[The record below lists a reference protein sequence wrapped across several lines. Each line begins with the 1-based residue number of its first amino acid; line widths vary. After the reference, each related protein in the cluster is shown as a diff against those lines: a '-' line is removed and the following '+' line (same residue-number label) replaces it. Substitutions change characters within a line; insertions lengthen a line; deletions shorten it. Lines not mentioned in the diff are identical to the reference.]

1 MNRFGLAV
9 ILALALVLA
18 VPASGAGLQEE
29 TEMKVKVFVR
39 PEGIADIS
47 RQVLEFYEVTPDYF
61 VGAVSKPVYEELVA
75 KGYRIEVLVADVR
88 AEAMRYDGFFHTYE
102 QIRDTWA
109 IIAQNHSNICVLDT
123 LGTSSNGYLLLVMK
137 VSDNP
142 GVMEQE
148 PRICF
153 DYTIHGNENICT
165 EFAHWALIQL
175 VEGYGS
181 NPDITRWVDN
191 REIWLLP
198 IVNPDGLVSRS
209 RRNGNNVDLNR
220 NYGYAWSGGGPSV
233 FSESEVQVL
242 YHLGRDNPMAMWS
255 QYHSG
260 TKRAMWPWGY
270 TRLATMDSVIHRYEM
285 VRYSQIT
292 GYPYCQIARG
302 LYPVNGG
309 SVSWYYGATG
319 SQGYGIEVC
328 NGQPGPPGDI
338 DTICRANW
346 TAMKEMT
353 ERVMWGISGSVTDSI
368 SGAPLVGLVAF
379 DPPDWITYSDSVGYF
394 HKNLHAGTYDLTVSA
409 NGYISKT
416 VTGVVVPADT
426 FVFVNVPLVPD
437 STEPLCALRNI
448 TCQISNSNA
457 TSAWWGLGKRDG
469 RRFSLEKGGWA
480 SYDMGKRT
488 PIINGPGNDFF
499 VVEDDGDPEGYNA
512 YVSNDWNGPWHNVG
526 SGTGTQ
532 GYDLAAAGQSV
543 ARYVRIVDDNA
554 GSGGFDLDA
563 IEAVVIIAPAV
574 VYQSQTVID
583 SPPGGNAD
591 GKLDPGEYAD
601 LVVTLKNIGRAGVSG
616 VTAKLR
622 TGDSHV
628 SVTDSAGTF
637 GDIGPDS
644 VRSNNA
650 DRFVVAADAGTPR
663 EHVAQMMLHLAGTD
677 FEDSVAF
684 TIMVG
689 ALRTIDPIP
698 DGPRQPPL
706 YWAYDDVDT
715 TYPQHPEFDWV
726 EISSSGTR
734 LDFPQND
741 DVLVVNLGSGF
752 GPLKYYGQRY
762 TQVSVSA
769 DGWIAA
775 GNYTQTNYSNTSLPS
790 ASAPPAVVALNWD
803 DLYPGYGSQ
812 GYVYYYHDAPNHRF
826 IIEYDSVC
834 YYDQRSIRDK
844 YELIIYDTTLAAPSG
859 DNVLVCQYLTANGYT
874 SNTFGIQDPTR
885 AIGIQ
890 CLYNG
895 GYNRGCAP
903 MTASR
908 AIKYTTTDPT
918 RILEETAG
926 PEPVERLGVKAVA
939 NPFQTRTLLYYAVPH
954 PGRVELSLYDGAGRK
969 VRTVAAGYHRAGR
982 YHVAWDGADDYGR
995 RVAAGVYWLRL
1006 ANSDGSAVTKAV
1018 KLR

>member
-1 MNRFGLAV
+1 MNRSVLFVSLLAF
-9 ILALALVLA
+9 VLA
-18 VPASGAGLQEE
+18 VVAIGADFNNVK
-29 TEMKVKVFVR
+29 EMRVKVFVSLDQIK
-39 PEGIADIS
+39 PIAHQI
-47 RQVLEFYEVTPDYF
+47 LEFYEVTPDYF
-61 VGAVSKPVYEELVA
+61 VGAVEEPVYKELVS
-75 KGYRIEVLVADVR
+75 KGYKIEVLISDVR
-88 AEAMRYDGFFHTYE
+88 AEAMKYYAFFHTYE

-109 IIAQNHSNICVLDT
+109 IIAENHPDICMFDT
-123 LGTSSNGYLLLVMK
+123 LGLSANGNLLLAMK
-137 VSDNP
+137 ISDNP
-142 GVMEQE
+142 GIMEQE

-153 DYTIHGNENICT
+153 DHTIHGNENICT
-165 EFAHWALIQL
+165 EIAHWALIQL

-181 NPDITRWVDN
+181 NPDITRWVNN

-198 IVNPDGLVSRS
+198 MVNPDGLIA
-209 RRNGNNVDLNR
+209 RRRTNGHGVDCNR
-220 NYGYAWSGGGPSV
+220 NYGYAWSGGSSGP
-233 FSESEVQVL
+233 FSESETQVL
-242 YHLGRDNPMAMWS
+242 YHLGRNNPMAMWT

-260 TKRAMWPWGY
+260 TRKAMWPWGY
-270 TRLATMDSVIHRYEM
+270 TKLATMDSVLHEYEM
-285 VRYSQIT
+285 NRYSQIT
-292 GYPYCQIARG
+292 GYPKCQIARG
-302 LYPVNGG
+302 LYPCNGS
-309 SVSWYYGATG
+309 SVDFYYGTSG
-319 SQGYGIEVC
+319 PLGFGIEVC

-346 TAMKEMT
+346 AAMKEMI
-353 ERVMWGISGSVTDSI
+353 ERVMWGISGQVTDSL
-368 SGAPLVGLVAF
+368 SGTPLVGLVAV
-379 DPPDWITYSDSVGYF
+379 DPPDWFTYSDSVGYF

-437 STEPLCALRNI
+437 STEPICALRNI
-448 TCQISNSNA
+448 TCQISNTNT

-480 SYDMGKRT
+480 SYDMGRRT

-499 VVEDDGDPEGYNA
+499 VVEDDGDPEGYNV

-526 SGTGTQ
+526 FGTGTQ
-532 GYDLAAAGQSV
+532 EYDLAAAGQSV

-563 IEAVVIIAPAV
+563 IEAVVIIAPAI

-616 VTAKLR
+616 LTAKLR

-628 SVTDSAGTF
+628 SVTDSTGTF
-637 GDIGPDS
+637 GDMEPDS

-663 EHVAQMMLHLAGTD
+663 EHVAQMMLYLTGAD

-684 TIMVG
+684 TVMVG

-706 YWAYDDVDT
+706 YYAYDDVDT
-715 TYPQHPEFDWV
+715 GYAQHPEFDWV
-726 EISSSGTR
+726 EISASGTR
-734 LDFPQND
+734 LNFSQND
-741 DVLVVNLGSGF
+741 EVLVVNLGSGF
-752 GPLKYYGQRY
+752 GPLKYYGQRD

-769 DGWIAA
+769 DGWIVS
-775 GNYTQTNYSNTSLPS
+775 GNYAQSNFSNTSLPS
-790 ASAPPAVVALNWD
+790 TSAPPAVVALNWD

-844 YELIIYDTTLAAPSG
+844 YELVIYDTTLAAPSG

-874 SNTFGIQDPTR
+874 SNTIGIQDPTKT
-885 AIGIQ
+885 IGIQ

-895 GYNRGCAP
+895 SYNRGCAP
-903 MTASR
+903 MTAGR
-908 AIKYTTTDPT
+908 AIKYITVNPT
-918 RILEETAG
+918 GIVEETAG
-926 PEPVERLGVKAVA
+926 FLPEKRLGLKAVA
-939 NPFQTRTLLYYAVPH
+939 SPFQNQTLLCYTVPC
-954 PGRVELSLYDGAGRK
+954 PGRVELSVYDGTGRRVRILVAGEQRPGAY
-969 VRTVAAGYHRAGR
+969 RI
-982 YHVAWDGADDYGR
+982 AWDGTDNSGR
-995 RVAAGVYWLRL
+995 HIAAGVYWLRL
-1006 ANSDGSAVTKAV
+1006 STGDGSVVNKAV